1 MKEKDRWFFK
11 DPPRQKKNELINTL
25 GNNLTTGGKSKKQSQ
40 FQVTGVNCQYVHHKK
55 NSNFQ
60 DWDL

>member
-25 GNNLTTGGKSKKQSQ
+25 GNNLTTGGNSKKQS
-40 FQVTGVNCQYVHHKK
+40 VLGHRCQLSVCSSQK